1 MKFIAY
7 GMNHMTAPVE
17 VREKYALPAEKIR
30 EILQKLKA
38 TSREAVF
45 LSTYNRVEF
54 YMAGEKPEDSLEEIR
69 SSLNSLHRLKPQEVK
84 KYFYFHEGPEAF
96 LHLFRV
102 ASSLDSMVIGEAQIL
117 GQVKE
122 AFQESRETGMT
133 GTTLNGIF
141 DRAFAAA
148 KKVRTQ
154 TEIARMPTSVA
165 SVAVNLAR
173 KIFSSLAEHQV
184 LLLGAGEMGELTAK
198 YLVESGVSGFFVAN
212 RTMEKAKALAS
223 KLGGTALTLEEG
235 LRKVE
240 QVDIVLTSVGGGE
253 FLLSKNDV
261 ERTMRN
267 RAGRSLFII
276 DIGVP
281 RNVEP
286 GTGKLESVYLYNID
300 DLSSIAEGNRAERQ
314 KAVEG
319 AESILREEV
328 AKLCSWMN
336 HLELVPT
343 IVRLRESFD
352 KIRSQELEDFY
363 RKNQSLSEKDRK
375 EVERLTKKLIGKI
388 LHDPSA
394 NLKQVEGAVDRF
406 DYARMLNEIFSLVE
420 HPDGD

>member
-1 MKFIAY
+1 
-7 GMNHMTAPVE
+7 
-17 VREKYALPAEKIR
+17 
-30 EILQKLKA
+30 
-38 TSREAVF
+38 
-45 LSTYNRVEF
+45 
-54 YMAGEKPEDSLEEIR
+54 
-69 SSLNSLHRLKPQEVK
+69 
-84 KYFYFHEGPEAF
+84 
-96 LHLFRV
+96 
-102 ASSLDSMVIGEAQIL
+102 
-117 GQVKE
+117 
-122 AFQESRETGMT
+122 
-133 GTTLNGIF
+133 
-141 DRAFAAA
+141 
-148 KKVRTQ
+148 
-154 TEIARMPTSVA
+154 
-165 SVAVNLAR
+165 
-173 KIFSSLAEHQV
+173 
-184 LLLGAGEMGELTAK
+184 
-198 YLVESGVSGFFVAN
+198 
-212 RTMEKAKALAS
+212 MEKAKALAS